1 MGLDS
6 QREKATHLV
15 YNTLGVLKVC
25 LPDPQLMGF
34 IGKETLRIVL
44 FVKHFEIHSN
54 TFFFLEP

>member
-15 YNTLGVLKVC
+15 YNTHGVLKVC

-34 IGKETLRIVL
+34 IGKETLCIVL